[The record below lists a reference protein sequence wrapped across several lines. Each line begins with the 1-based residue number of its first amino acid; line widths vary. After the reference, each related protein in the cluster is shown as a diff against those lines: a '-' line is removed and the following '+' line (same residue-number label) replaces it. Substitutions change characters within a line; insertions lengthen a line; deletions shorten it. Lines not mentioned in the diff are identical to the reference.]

1 MVADASTTIDGEE
14 KSSPD
19 GPEKGSW

>member
-1 MVADASTTIDGEE
+1 MVADASTTINGEE